1 MPTLVAMCGL
11 AFSGK
16 STVARRLAA
25 ALEAPLVSLDA
36 INEARGLDAGAG
48 IPDSEWEATSRIA
61 VARLVDA
68 LAAGRHAVL
77 DDTLSHRF
85 LRDRYRAVAAEAGA
99 AFALVFVDTP
109 LEEIQ
114 RRRRLNDVERG
125 RPTIA
130 DAVFDHHA
138 ARFERPGAEE
148 IAARLAGAAD
158 VDALLADPVQALVQS
173 SAVSSS
179 PGLRTP

>member
-1 MPTLVAMCGL
+1 MATLVAMCGL

-16 STVARRLAA
+16 STIARLLAD
-25 ALEAPLVSLDA
+25 ALDAPRISLDA
-36 INEARGLDAGAG
+36 INEERGLDGGAG
-48 IPDSEWEATSRIA
+48 IPDAEWEATSRIA
-61 VARLVDA
+61 VTRLRAA

-109 LEEIQ
+109 LDEIR
-114 RRRRLNDVERG
+114 RRRRLNDAERG

-130 DAVFDHHA
+130 DTVFDHHA
-138 ARFERPGAEE
+138 ARFERPADDE
-148 IAARLAGAAD
+148 IAIRIAGAAD
-158 VDALLADPVQALVQS
+158 IDSLLANPSRALV
-173 SAVSSS
+173 A
-179 PGLRTP
+179 R